1 MGQEVTAPDANV
13 VEDLRPGP
21 GTPSMKIT
29 AIETI
34 LYPTGVVVH
43 AGRVAWLWVRI
54 HTDQGV
60 VGLGETFPSGEG
72 ERAIVE
78 KHLSR
83 VLLGQDPRDIER
95 LWQDMLGAIN
105 FPGWAGAE
113 MRAISA
119 VDIALWDL
127 VGRAAG
133 EPVWR
138 LLGGR
143 CRDRIRTYNTCYDHV
158 YDFNSDAG
166 KLAED
171 LLQSGIRAMK
181 IWPFDRAALRNR
193 GQYLTREDMEEGLA
207 PVRQIHEAVGDQ
219 MEIALEFHGY
229 WNLPSAVKLARALE
243 PFNIMWL
250 EEMLPQD
257 NAESYAR
264 LARQVRQPLCLSER
278 LMTRFQFR
286 ELIENGAPQ
295 FIMPD
300 IAWCGGFTEARKI
313 ASLADTYYLP
323 ICPHNCGGPV
333 QHAASIHLAAH
344 VPNLFILESV
354 RRHYLKEYVGLVNDT
369 MPAENGF
376 IPVPETPGHGM
387 ELDPSVLEREG
398 VEVRFT
404 RL

>member
-1 MGQEVTAPDANV
+1 MDFALTCAALVYE
-13 VEDLRPGP
+13 
-21 GTPSMKIT
+21 MKIT

-34 LYPTGVVVH
+34 LYRTGVVVH
-43 AGRVAWLWVRI
+43 AGRVAWLWVRL
-54 HTDQGV
+54 HTDEGII
-60 VGLGETFPSGEG
+60 GLGETFPSGEG

-95 LWQDMLGAIN
+95 LWQDMYFTVN

-127 VGRAAG
+127 AG
-133 EPVWR
+133 KALGQPVWR
-138 LLGGR
+138 LLGGK

-166 KLAED
+166 KLAQD
-171 LLQSGIRAMK
+171 LLASGIRAMK
-181 IWPFDRAALRNR
+181 IWPFDPAALRNR
-193 GQYLTREDMEEGLA
+193 GQFLTREDMEEGLA
-207 PVRQIHEAVGDQ
+207 PVRQIHEAVGDA
-219 MEIALEFHGY
+219 MEVAMEFHGY
-229 WNLPSAVKLARALE
+229 WNLPCAVKLARALE
-243 PFNIMWL
+243 PYHIMWL

-257 NAESYAR
+257 NAAAYAR

-278 LMTRFQFR
+278 LMTRYQFR
-286 ELIENGAPQ
+286 EVIENGAAS
-295 FIMPD
+295 FVMPD
-300 IAWCGGFTEARKI
+300 IVWCGGFTEARKI

-323 ICPHNCGGPV
+323 ICPHNCGGPI

-354 RRHYLKEYVGLVNDT
+354 RRQYLKEYVGLVDDT
-369 MPAENGF
+369 LPAADGH
-376 IPVPETPGHGM
+376 IAVPERPGLGKD
-387 ELDPSVLEREG
+387 LNPSLFERED
-398 VEVRFT
+398 VEIR
-404 RL
+404 RIGEPL

>member
-1 MGQEVTAPDANV
+1 M
-13 VEDLRPGP
+13 R
-21 GTPSMKIT
+21 IT

-34 LYPTGVVVH
+34 LYSTGVVVH
-43 AGRVAWLWVRI
+43 AGRISWLWIRL

-95 LWQDMLGAIN
+95 LWQDMFRAIN

-127 VGRAAG
+127 AGKTLG
-133 EPVWR
+133 EPIWR
-138 LLGGR
+138 LLGGK

-158 YDFNSDAG
+158 YDFHREAG
-166 KLAED
+166 KLARD
-171 LLQSGIRAMK
+171 LLDSGIRAMK
-181 IWPFDRAALRNR
+181 IWPFDPAALRNR
-193 GQYLTREDMEEGLA
+193 GQYLTREDLEEGLE
-207 PVRQIHEAVGDQ
+207 PFRQIRDAVGDE
-219 MEIALEFHGY
+219 MEIAVECHGY
-229 WNLPSAVKLARALE
+229 WNLPSAARIARALE
-243 PFNIMWL
+243 PFNILWL

-264 LARQVRQPLCLSER
+264 LAKLVRQPLCLSER
-278 LMTRFQFR
+278 LMTRYQFR
-286 ELIENGAPQ
+286 ELLENGAAQ
-295 FIMPD
+295 FVMPD
-300 IAWCGGFTEARKI
+300 IVWCGGFTEARKI
-313 ASLADTYYLP
+313 AALADTYYLP

-354 RRHYLKEYVGLVNDT
+354 RRHYLKEYLGLVNDT
-369 MPAENGF
+369 MPAREGF
-376 IPVPETPGHGM
+376 LPVPETPGHGM
-387 ELDPSVLEREG
+387 ELAPNITDHAD
-398 VEVRFT
+398 VEVRMLT
-404 RL
+404 A

>member
-1 MGQEVTAPDANV
+1 LKPV
-13 VEDLRPGP
+13 
-21 GTPSMKIT
+21 KIT
-29 AIETI
+29 AIET
-34 LYPTGVVVH
+34 LVYSTGVVVH
-43 AGRVAWLWVRI
+43 AGRIAWLWVRI
-54 HTDQGV
+54 HTDEGV
-60 VGLGETFPSGEG
+60 VGLGETFPSGEA

-95 LWQDMLGAIN
+95 LWQDMFLTIN

-127 VGRAAG
+127 AGKAAG

-138 LLGGR
+138 MLGGK
-143 CRDRIRTYNTCYDHV
+143 CRDRLRTYNTCYDHV
-158 YDFNSDAG
+158 HDFNVNAG
-166 KLAED
+166 ELARD
-171 LLQSGIRAMK
+171 LLASGIRAMK

-193 GQYLTREDMEEGLA
+193 GQYLTREDMEEGMA

-219 MEIALEFHGY
+219 MEVAIELHGY
-229 WNLPSAVKLARALE
+229 WNLPSAVKIARALE
-243 PFNIMWL
+243 PYNIMWL

-264 LARQVRQPLCLSER
+264 LSSLVRQPLCLSER
-278 LMTRFQFR
+278 LMTRYQFR
-286 ELIENGAPQ
+286 ELLENGAPQ

-313 ASLADTYYLP
+313 AALADTYYLP
-323 ICPHNCGGPV
+323 ICPHNCGGPI

-354 RRHYLKEYVGLVNDT
+354 RRHYLKEYVGLVNDP
-369 MPAENGF
+369 MPAHDGF

-387 ELDPSVLEREG
+387 ELDPSIWDRDD
-398 VEVRFT
+398 VEVR
-404 RL
+404 RLTL

>member
-1 MGQEVTAPDANV
+1 M
-13 VEDLRPGP
+13 R
-21 GTPSMKIT
+21 IT

-34 LYPTGVVVH
+34 LYSTGVVVH
-43 AGRVAWLWVRI
+43 AGRISWLWVRL

-95 LWQDMLGAIN
+95 LWQDMFRAIN

-127 VGRAAG
+127 AGKALG
-133 EPVWR
+133 EPIWR
-138 LLGGR
+138 LLGGK

-158 YDFNSDAG
+158 YDFHREAG
-166 KLAED
+166 KLARD
-171 LLQSGIRAMK
+171 LLDSGIRAMK
-181 IWPFDRAALRNR
+181 IWPFDPAALRNR
-193 GQYLTREDMEEGLA
+193 GQYLTREDLEEGLE
-207 PVRQIHEAVGDQ
+207 PFRQIRDAVGDE
-219 MEIALEFHGY
+219 MEIAVECHGY
-229 WNLPSAVKLARALE
+229 WNLPSAARIARALE
-243 PFNIMWL
+243 PFNILWL

-264 LARQVRQPLCLSER
+264 LAKLVRQPLCLSER
-278 LMTRFQFR
+278 LMTRYQFR
-286 ELIENGAPQ
+286 ELLENGAAQ
-295 FIMPD
+295 FVMPD
-300 IAWCGGFTEARKI
+300 IVWCGGFTEARKI
-313 ASLADTYYLP
+313 AALADTYYLP

-354 RRHYLKEYVGLVNDT
+354 RRHYLKEYLGLVNDT
-369 MPAENGF
+369 MPAREGF
-376 IPVPETPGHGM
+376 LPVPETPGHGM
-387 ELDPSVLEREG
+387 ELAPNITDRAD
-398 VEVRFT
+398 VEVRMLT
-404 RL
+404 A